1 MVEMQ
6 DGECLYTARSQHR
19 RSRQSQRTGASR
31 ERTLDDRARA
41 KLFEEICMPHLDAAH
56 NLAYWLT
63 RDQRHAED
71 VVQEAYLRAY
81 KFIESF
87 DGDSGRAWLLAIVR
101 NTFYTWVEKTRA
113 EKSNIEFDEDVLT
126 SQGYDMQVVQHD
138 ENYSVEEHLEQE
150 DNRRWVNRALALLP
164 PEFRE
169 VIVLRELEEL
179 SYKEIAGVAGIPIGT
194 VMSRLSRARELLL
207 AHLKATQE
215 S

>member
-1 MVEMQ
+1 MQ

-31 ERTLDDRARA
+31 ETTLDDRARA
-41 KLFEEICMPHLDAAH
+41 KLFDEICMPHLDAAH

-126 SQGYDMQVVQHD
+126 SHGYDMQVVQHD
-138 ENYSVEEHLEQE
+138 QNYSIEERLEQE
-150 DNRRWVNRALALLP
+150 DSRRWVNRALALLP

-179 SYKEIAGVAGIPIGT
+179 SYKEIASVAGIPIGT

-207 AHLKATQE
+207 GHLKATQE

>member
-1 MVEMQ
+1 
-6 DGECLYTARSQHR
+6 
-19 RSRQSQRTGASR
+19 
-31 ERTLDDRARA
+31 
-41 KLFEEICMPHLDAAH
+41 MPHLDAAH

-63 RDQRHAED
+63 RDQRNAED

-101 NTFYTWVEKTRA
+101 NTFYTWLEKHRS
-113 EKSNIEFDEDVLT
+113 EKNNIEFDEDALA
-126 SQGYDMQVVQHD
+126 SYGYDMQVVQHD
-138 ENYSVEEHLEQE
+138 ENYAVDERLQQQ

-179 SYKEIAGVAGIPIGT
+179 SYKEISSVAGIPIGT
-194 VMSRLSRARELLL
+194 VMSRLSRARDLLL
-207 AHLKATQE
+207 AHLEATQE
-215 S
+215 A

>member
-6 DGECLYTARSQHR
+6 DGECLYTARLQHR

-41 KLFEEICMPHLDAAH
+41 QLFEEICMPHLDAAH

-138 ENYSVEEHLEQE
+138 ENYSVEERLEQE

-164 PEFRE
+164 AEFRE

-179 SYKEIAGVAGIPIGT
+179 SYKEIASVAGIPIGT
-194 VMSRLSRARELLL
+194 VMSRLSRARDLLL